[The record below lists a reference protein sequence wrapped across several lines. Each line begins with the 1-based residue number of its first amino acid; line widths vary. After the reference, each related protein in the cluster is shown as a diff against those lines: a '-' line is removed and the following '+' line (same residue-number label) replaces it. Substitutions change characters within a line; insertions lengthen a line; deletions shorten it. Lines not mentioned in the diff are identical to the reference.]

1 MWVVYDL
8 LAAWQGG
15 DSCASRCSALTVI
28 PTSSSSWEVHKGTP
42 QRQPTKEKIKD
53 LWEMRATVK
62 ETQVQWVRRGLL
74 AHGQEKR

>member
-1 MWVVYDL
+1 MHQRVQRTDRDTYIQL
-8 LAAWQGG
+8 KLGG
-15 DSCASRCSALTVI
+15 T
-28 PTSSSSWEVHKGTP
+28 
-42 QRQPTKEKIKD
+42 QRDPTKEKIKD